1 MPTAGL
7 LGRANPAQIR
17 YKGGVLELFPDH
29 EMSRRPWSVTRLNRE
44 VRARLE
50 GSFNTL
56 LIEGEISN
64 LRRQPSGHR
73 YFSLKD
79 ETSQV
84 SCVLFRGAGAKV
96 KDLRDGM
103 HVELS
108 GRISVYEPRGQYQVI
123 VEHVQPRGAGELEA
137 RLRALQEKLLAEG
150 LFDAARKRPLPPHPG
165 RVGVVTS
172 PTGAAIR
179 DFLQIL
185 QRRAPHLAVFIAPV
199 RVQGRG
205 AAQEIAEA
213 VSAFSDCATSGFPEV
228 DVVVLTRGGGS
239 LEDLW
244 EFNEEVVARAI
255 AACRVPVISAVGH
268 EIDNT
273 TSDLAAD
280 VRAPTPSAAAELLS
294 ADRTE
299 TLRRLETASQ
309 RMTRSAQ
316 SLLELARA
324 RLDQRMDSGVF
335 RLPGRRIADLRQS
348 SDDLYERATTALEQ
362 RILRLHDSVR
372 NAGSILRAREPS
384 TRIDSLNRLL
394 TQLRLRQTRAIG
406 ATMQKRRQAY
416 IRATHA
422 LDLLGPKKILA
433 RGFTITLDA
442 SRRPLTAAENAQ
454 RMERLITV
462 FADGEVASRPVSGSD
477 ADPG

>member
-1 MPTAGL
+1 MLEFPT
-7 LGRANPAQIR
+7 
-17 YKGGVLELFPDH
+17 ELFAMPRK
-29 EMSRRPWSVTRLNRE
+29 EPWSVTRLNRE
-44 VRARLE
+44 VRTRLE
-50 GSFNTL
+50 TAFGTV
-56 LIEGEISN
+56 LIEGEVSN
-64 LRRQPSGHR
+64 LRHQPSGHR
-73 YFSLKD
+73 YFILKD
-79 ETSQV
+79 EASQV

-108 GRISVYEPRGQYQVI
+108 GRISVYETRGQYQVI
-123 VEHVQPRGAGELEA
+123 VERIQPRGAGELEA
-137 RLRALQEKLLAEG
+137 KLRALQEKLLAEG

-185 QRRAPHLAVFIAPV
+185 QRRAPHLAVYIAPV

-205 AAQEIAEA
+205 AAKEIAAA
-213 VSAFSDCATSGFPEV
+213 VNAFSDCAKSGFPEV
-228 DVVVLTRGGGS
+228 DVVVVTRGGGS

-244 EFNEEVVARAI
+244 EFNEEIVARAI

-294 ADRTE
+294 TDRME
-299 TLRRLETASQ
+299 TLRRLDTASR
-309 RMTRSAQ
+309 RMTHSAQ
-316 SLLELARA
+316 SLLNLARA
-324 RLDQRMDSGVF
+324 RLGQRTDSGAF
-335 RLPGRRIADLRQS
+335 RLPERRIADLRQS
-348 SDDLYERATTALEQ
+348 TDDLYERATAALDQ
-362 RILRLHDSVR
+362 RISRLRDSVR

-384 TRIDSLNRLL
+384 ARIDSLNRLL
-394 TQLRLRQTRAIG
+394 AQLGLRQAHAIN
-406 ATMQKRRQAY
+406 AAMQKRRQAH
-416 IRATHA
+416 IRAAHA

-433 RGFTITLDA
+433 RGFTMTLDA
-442 SRRPLTAAENAQ
+442 SRRPLTSAENAR
-454 RMERLITV
+454 RMDRLITV
-462 FADGEVASRPVSGSD
+462 FADGEVASRPIPGGD
-477 ADPG
+477 AGEG